1 MISGWTKHCEPLHV
15 PGSVQELEHLTGNLS
30 SRADHWARTLT
41 AIPSVTGSKDEADFS
56 SRLADLLRVSPAFAE
71 PDSVWTLDVP
81 GGQHLRQCVMALA
94 RGSGRR
100 TMVLTGHFD
109 IVETGCYGDLQPFA
123 LLPDELGPA
132 LIRKIRT
139 EPHDP
144 RSSRALADL
153 ESGAFL
159 AGRGLLDMKGGLA
172 AGLAVIEEMAA
183 TGFDGNLLFI
193 AVPDEEGNSAGARA
207 MSQALAG
214 IAAERDLDVA
224 AVINLDATGDEG
236 DGEAGRVV
244 MLGSVG
250 KLLPSALVVGRPG
263 HAADS
268 FRGLGAAALAG
279 VLAAEIEW
287 SPDLTERTSDE
298 LGAGPTLLG
307 MKDSK
312 TAYDVTMP
320 ARVWMY
326 WNVMTHRRSPE
337 EVLTAV
343 EASARRSS
351 GELMHQLVVR
361 AEASRADVAL
371 GEVVI
376 TRYDALSAEVAA
388 ADPGAAS
395 RLQSLAAELSAGE
408 LSLPEQCRVLTER
421 LWELS
426 GRPGP
431 AIVLGFASIPYL
443 PVELRNDPA
452 ARALHAAV
460 DAARAEI
467 AGRFQT
473 TIGSITYFPGISDV
487 SFFGQADDTH
497 VATISANTPQ
507 WTGILAGAPR
517 FGAAG
522 VPSINVGPWG
532 RDYHTRLERMHADYG
547 FRILPE
553 LLKAIT
559 LRILTPP

>member
-1 MISGWTKHCEPLHV
+1 MVRRHV
-15 PGSVQELEHLTGNLS
+15 PGRIQECDSLTDSLS
-30 SRADHWARTLT
+30 ARAEHWARTLT
-41 AIPSVTGSKDEADFS
+41 AIPSVTGSRDEADFS
-56 SRLADLLRVSPAFAE
+56 AKLVELLRGKPAFAAR
-71 PDSVWTLDVP
+71 DAVWTLDVA
-81 GGQHLRQCVMALA
+81 GGRHRRQCVCGLA

-100 TMVLTGHFD
+100 TVVLTGHFD
-109 IVETGCYGDLQPFA
+109 IVETDCYGNLQPLA

-132 LIRKIRT
+132 LIRKIET
-139 EPHDP
+139 EPRDP
-144 RSSRALADL
+144 RTAKALADL
-153 ESGAFL
+153 KSGAFL

-172 AGLAVIEEMAA
+172 AGLAVVEELAQ
-183 TGFDGNLLFI
+183 GKFEGNLLFI

-214 IAAERDLDVA
+214 MAAERDLDIA

-236 DGEAGRVV
+236 DGEIGRVV

-250 KLLPSALVVGRPG
+250 KLLPSALVIGRPG

-268 FRGLGAAALAG
+268 FRGFGAAALAG
-279 VLAAEIEW
+279 ALAAELEW
-287 SPDLTERTSDE
+287 SPDLTERTGDE

-326 WNVMTHRRSPE
+326 WNVMTHRRSPH
-337 EVLTAV
+337 EVLAKIEV
-343 EASARRSS
+343 SARQSS
-351 GELMHQLVVR
+351 RDLMAKLAAR
-361 AEASRADVAL
+361 ADKSGADVAL
-371 GEVVI
+371 GDVVVIRHEDLMREVV
-376 TRYDALSAEVAA
+376 AAKPAA
-388 ADPGAAS
+388 AAL
-395 RLQSLAAELSAGE
+395 LQTLAAELSAGE
-408 LSLPEQCRVLTER
+408 LSLPEQCRVLTEK

-443 PVELRNDPA
+443 PVELRGDPA

-460 DAARAEI
+460 ETARAEI
-467 AGRFQT
+467 AARFQT
-473 TIGSITYFPGISDV
+473 TIGTIRYFPGISDV

-497 VATISANTPQ
+497 VATIAANTPQ
-507 WTGILAGAPR
+507 WTGILAGAER

-522 VPSINVGPWG
+522 LPSINAGPWG
-532 RDYHTRLERMHADYG
+532 RDYHTRLERMHAGYAFG
-547 FRILPE
+547 ILPE
-553 LLKAIT
+553 LLKSIA
-559 LRILTPP
+559 LRMLSPP

>member
-1 MISGWTKHCEPLHV
+1 
-15 PGSVQELEHLTGNLS
+15 LTDNLS
-30 SRADHWARTLT
+30 GRAEHWARTLT
-41 AIPSVTGSKDEADFS
+41 AIPSVTGSRDEADFS
-56 SRLADLLRVSPAFAE
+56 ARLVELLRGTPAFAT
-71 PDSVWTLDVP
+71 PDSVWTLDVTGAP
-81 GGQHLRQCVMALA
+81 AGRQCVMALA

-100 TMVLTGHFD
+100 AVLLTGHFD
-109 IVETGCYGDLQPFA
+109 IVETGCYGELQPLA

-132 LIRKIRT
+132 LIRKIKT
-139 EPHDP
+139 EPHD
-144 RSSRALADL
+144 RRTAKALADL

-172 AGLAVIEEMAA
+172 AGLAVIEQMAA

-214 IAAERDLDVA
+214 MAAARDLDIV
-224 AVINLDATGDEG
+224 AVINLDATGDED
-236 DGEAGRVV
+236 DGEIGRVV

-279 VLAAEIEW
+279 ALAAEIEW
-287 SPDLTERTSDE
+287 SPDLTERTGDE

-320 ARVWMY
+320 ARAWMY

-337 EVLTAV
+337 EVLTIVQA
-343 EASARRSS
+343 AAHRSS
-351 GELMHQLVVR
+351 SELMRKLAAR
-361 AEASRADVAL
+361 AQASRADVAL
-371 GEVVI
+371 GEVAVI
-376 TRYDALSAEVAA
+376 RHEALFAEVAA
-388 ADPGAAS
+388 ANPGAAS
-395 RLQSLAAELSAGE
+395 LLQSLAAELSVGE
-408 LSLPEQCRVLTER
+408 LSLPEQCRVLTEK

-443 PVELRNDPA
+443 PVELRDDPA
-452 ARALHAAV
+452 ALALHDAV
-460 DAARAEI
+460 DAATAEI
-467 AGRFQT
+467 ADRFET
-473 TIGSITYFPGISDV
+473 TIGTIRYFPGISDV

-507 WTGILAGAPR
+507 WTGILAGASR

-522 VPSINVGPWG
+522 LPSINAGPWG

-553 LLKAIT
+553 LLKSIALKMLSPT
-559 LRILTPP
+559 

>member
-1 MISGWTKHCEPLHV
+1 
-15 PGSVQELEHLTGNLS
+15 LTGSLF
-30 SRADHWARTLT
+30 SRAEYWARTLT
-41 AIPSVTGSKDEADFS
+41 AIPSVTGSQDEADFAAK
-56 SRLADLLRVSPAFAE
+56 LVDLLRARPAFAAS
-71 PDSVWTLDVP
+71 DSVWTLDVP
-81 GGQHLRQCVMALA
+81 GGPHRRQCVLGLA
-94 RGSGRR
+94 RGKGRR
-100 TMVLTGHFD
+100 TVVLTGHFD
-109 IVETGCYGDLQPFA
+109 IVETGCYGNLQPFA

-132 LIRKIRT
+132 LIRKIKT

-337 EVLTAV
+337 EVLTTV
-343 EASARRSS
+343 EAAARRSS
-351 GELMHQLVVR
+351 GDLMKRLAAR
-361 AEASRADVAL
+361 ADASRADISL
-371 GEVVI
+371 GDVI
-376 TRYDALSAEVAA
+376 IIRHDALFAEVAA
-388 ADPGAAS
+388 ANPGAAS

-408 LSLPEQCRVLTER
+408 LSLPEQCRVLTEK

-431 AIVLGFASIPYL
+431 AIILGFASIPYL
-443 PVELRNDPA
+443 PVELRDDPA
-452 ARALHAAV
+452 ARALHNAV

-467 AGRFQT
+467 AACFQT
-473 TIGSITYFPGISDV
+473 TIGTIRYFPGISDV

-507 WTGILAGAPR
+507 WTGILAGAAR

-522 VPSINVGPWG
+522 LPSINVGPWG
-532 RDYHTRLERMHADYG
+532 RDYHTRLERMHADYA

-559 LRILTPP
+559 LRMLSPP

>member
-1 MISGWTKHCEPLHV
+1 MAASI
-15 PGSVQELEHLTGNLS
+15 S
-30 SRADHWARTLT
+30 SRAEYWARVLT
-41 AIPSVTGSKDEADFS
+41 AIPSVTGSRDEADFAAK
-56 SRLADLLRVSPAFAE
+56 LVELLRTSPAFAA
-71 PDSVWTLDVP
+71 PGSIWTLDVAGVP
-81 GGQHLRQCVMALA
+81 QGRQCVMALA

-100 TMVLTGHFD
+100 TVVLTGHFD
-109 IVETGCYGDLQPFA
+109 IVETDCYGELQPLA
-123 LLPDELGPA
+123 LLPDELGEA
-132 LIRKIRT
+132 LIRKIRA

-144 RSSRALADL
+144 RTAKALADL

-172 AGLAVIEEMAA
+172 AGLAVIEQMAA
-183 TGFDGNLLFI
+183 AGFDGNLLFV

-207 MSQALAG
+207 MSQALSD
-214 IAAERDLDVA
+214 IATERGLDIV

-236 DGEAGRVV
+236 DGEVGRVV

-279 VLAAEIEW
+279 ALAAEIEW
-287 SPDLTERTSDE
+287 SPDLTERTGDE

-312 TAYDVTMP
+312 IAYDVTMP

-326 WNVMTHRRSPE
+326 WNVMTHRRPPE
-337 EVLTAV
+337 EVLTTV
-343 EASARRSS
+343 EAAARRSS
-351 GELMHQLVVR
+351 AELMR
-361 AEASRADVAL
+361 ALATRADASRADVAL
-371 GEVVI
+371 GDVVI
-376 TRYDALSAEVAA
+376 IRHDALFAEVAA
-388 ADPGAAS
+388 ANPGAAS
-395 RLQSLAAELSAGE
+395 LLQSLAAELSAGE
-408 LSLPEQCRVLTER
+408 LSLPEQCRVLTEK

-443 PVELRNDPA
+443 PVELRDDPA

-467 AGRFQT
+467 AARFET
-473 TIGSITYFPGISDV
+473 TIGTIRYFPGISDV

-507 WTGILAGAPR
+507 WTGILAGAAG

-522 VPSINVGPWG
+522 LPSINAGPWG
-532 RDYHTRLERMHADYG
+532 RDYHTRLERMHIDYG

-553 LLKAIT
+553 LVKSIAARMLS
-559 LRILTPP
+559 PP